1 MSIKNK
7 RILLTG
13 GTGLVGKHVTRLL
26 TDAGAEVVSFT
37 RKHVTSDNPHVTYI
51 TCDLRDLKRL
61 HDEGNLPPL
70 RDIDYLVY
78 IAANI
83 PQLHEKKETLLDAKE
98 NTLDPFLYVMEYYA
112 RNVKKIVYTSTIDIY
127 GYPGIEQFD
136 ENTRIDPPTPY
147 AIAKYAG
154 EEYLKMYAKMNKSS
168 YTILRFSQ
176 VYGENE
182 PFVRVIPFV
191 IDAALHNKSFTMW
204 GNPQNKR
211 KFLYAEDAAKA
222 VIAGLEY
229 EKNGIFQI
237 AGSEEITI
245 AQIVEIVEEVTGKK
259 MIVEHK
265 NADSPMVHL
274 TPSTSLAEKELKFN
288 AKTLFKDG
296 IAKVISSYEHN

>member
-1 MSIKNK
+1 M
-7 RILLTG
+7 
-13 GTGLVGKHVTRLL
+13 
-26 TDAGAEVVSFT
+26 SFT

-51 TCDLRDLKRL
+51 TCDLKDLKRL
-61 HDEGNLPPL
+61 HDEGNLPHL
-70 RDIDYLVY
+70 GDIDYLIY

-112 RNVKKIVYTSTIDIY
+112 HNVKKIVYTSTIDIY

-176 VYGENE
+176 VYGEKE

-191 IDAALHNKSFTMW
+191 IDAAMNNKPFTMW

-245 AQIVEIVEEVTGKK
+245 AQIVETVEEVTCKR

-288 AKTLFKDG
+288 AETLFKEG

>member
-1 MSIKNK
+1 
-7 RILLTG
+7 
-13 GTGLVGKHVTRLL
+13 
-26 TDAGAEVVSFT
+26 
-37 RKHVTSDNPHVTYI
+37 
-51 TCDLRDLKRL
+51 
-61 HDEGNLPPL
+61 
-70 RDIDYLVY
+70 
-78 IAANI
+78 
-83 PQLHEKKETLLDAKE
+83 
-98 NTLDPFLYVMEYYA
+98 
-112 RNVKKIVYTSTIDIY
+112 
-127 GYPGIEQFD
+127 
-136 ENTRIDPPTPY
+136 
-147 AIAKYAG
+147 
-154 EEYLKMYAKMNKSS
+154 
-168 YTILRFSQ
+168 
-176 VYGENE
+176 
-182 PFVRVIPFV
+182 
-191 IDAALHNKSFTMW
+191 MW